1 MIKLLLLVSAISTF
15 SLKPIVEWQKPSLF
29 PTKMTLAH
37 VHALLSSILVV
48 ILVLESEGF
57 YYVALENIHTQ
68 VEGYWEF

>member
-1 MIKLLLLVSAISTF
+1 
-15 SLKPIVEWQKPSLF
+15 
-29 PTKMTLAH
+29 MTLAH